1 MVLVFFWLEEIV
13 CVLIFGWMCCK
24 LEMIIWLLV
33 CKLEVMIYWLLMVL
47 LVLILCSCMILFLF
61 RMSVVVL
68 FWVLW
73 VMFFCGISNI
83 FWWLFLFINVVMYM
97 SGSKLLFGL
106 GKIVCNVMEFVVLFI
121 VGLEN
126 FSVLVWL

>member
-1 MVLVFFWLEEIV
+1 
-13 CVLIFGWMCCK
+13 
-24 LEMIIWLLV
+24 
-33 CKLEVMIYWLLMVL
+33 
-47 LVLILCSCMILFLF
+47 MILFLF